1 MATALLLMGGRL
13 LADDAPMA
21 PEAPATPEAIAEIA
35 GYAGM
40 ARHAA
45 ERGDLDVAEKFYMK
59 LLLVDAP
66 DDAKKQALFDM
77 FDCYQSRHLFSK
89 AIAVGERIHSL
100 FPSDPGTPEMLLKL
114 GRLYRETGAYELAI
128 ARFYNVLNAALRV
141 DQAEF
146 AKYKE
151 YSTEAQFD
159 IAETFVTSGDYQQ
172 ATRMYTMLDRLDL
185 SSEQKAHAQFQ
196 MAYCGFLMGDYAGA
210 VAASRRFLEAF
221 GNTAYSPQCHY
232 LLSVALKGLN
242 RPQEAADEALSLLR
256 MEKSVEKRDPEAWI
270 YWQRK
275 TGNQMANGF
284 YQEGDFLRALTI
296 YQAMAK
302 MNTDPQWQ
310 WPIIYQVGL
319 CFERLRLPDRAREAY
334 QYIAEESKKAQ
345 AAGKPLGEDLTEL
358 NHMADWRTQH
368 LEWKQGAEAEINDLL
383 GARPPA
389 DDLKVT
395 QAQ

>member
-1 MATALLLMGGRL
+1 
-13 LADDAPMA
+13 
-21 PEAPATPEAIAEIA
+21 
-35 GYAGM
+35 
-40 ARHAA
+40 
-45 ERGDLDVAEKFYMK
+45 
-59 LLLVDAP
+59 
-66 DDAKKQALFDM
+66 
-77 FDCYQSRHLFSK
+77 
-89 AIAVGERIHSL
+89 
-100 FPSDPGTPEMLLKL
+100 
-114 GRLYRETGAYELAI
+114 
-128 ARFYNVLNAALRV
+128 
-141 DQAEF
+141 
-146 AKYKE
+146 
-151 YSTEAQFD
+151 
-159 IAETFVTSGDYQQ
+159 
-172 ATRMYTMLDRLDL
+172 MYTMLDRLDL